1 MTFFKESAFQDF
13 TIGKVPE
20 EWQIESLQALLVQLK
35 NGLTLKQNKEQN
47 GYPITRIETI
57 SQGVID
63 PERVGYVPDINTKDV
78 EEYRLLKGDLLFSH
92 INSVEH
98 IGKVALY
105 EGSPETLFHGMNLLL
120 LRPNKE
126 KINSDYLLYALR
138 YLKVKNLFSSIAKK
152 AVNQASINQTELG
165 KVRIPI
171 PSLPEQRAIVGVLGV
186 VDSAIEYADRVIAKT
201 ERLKRGLM
209 QQLLTRGIGHTE
221 TKQTPIGKIPKEW
234 EVTKIGE
241 AAETSSG
248 GTPSRGVKEYFDGGI
263 PWVKSGELKDN
274 TLYSTEE
281 TISKEGLKNS
291 ATKMFPKGTLL
302 IALYGATVGKTTILG
317 IDATTNQAI
326 CAILPKSDCINPE
339 FLKYF
344 IISRRRQLIAVS
356 AGGAQPNISQE
367 IIQST
372 YIPLPPIEEQRKIA
386 NILLTVDKKLGIEK
400 TEKEK
405 FEKIKQAMMDLLLTG
420 KVRIKVD

>member
-1 MTFFKESAFQDF
+1 MIGTVSNQTLSQVTTPHLYKETSFQQTPVGEIPQDWE
-13 TIGKVPE
+13 VRE
-20 EWQIESLQALLVQLK
+20 LDSLAEIYDSKRIPLSKMERK
-35 NGLTLKQNKEQN
+35 NKKGPYPYCGAN
-47 GYPITRIETI
+47 GII
-57 SQGVID
+57 
-63 PERVGYVPDINTKDV
+63 
-78 EEYRLLKGDLLFSH
+78 
-92 INSVEH
+92 
-98 IGKVALY
+98 
-105 EGSPETLFHGMNLLL
+105 
-120 LRPNKE
+120 
-126 KINSDYLLYALR
+126 DYLDDYIFDGEYVLLAEDGGAYGKFENTA
-138 YLKVKNLFSSIAKK
+138 YLMGGKFWVNNHAHILKTIEGKASNQFLKTMFDFLDLNFYIVGSTRKK
-152 AVNQASINQTELG
+152 LNQERMRKI
-165 KVRIPI
+165 KIPT
-171 PSLPEQRAIVGVLGV
+171 PPLPEQRAVVGVLGV
-186 VDSAIEYADRVIAKT
+186 VDSALELADQVIAKC

-209 QQLLTRGIGHTE
+209 HQLLTRGIGHTE